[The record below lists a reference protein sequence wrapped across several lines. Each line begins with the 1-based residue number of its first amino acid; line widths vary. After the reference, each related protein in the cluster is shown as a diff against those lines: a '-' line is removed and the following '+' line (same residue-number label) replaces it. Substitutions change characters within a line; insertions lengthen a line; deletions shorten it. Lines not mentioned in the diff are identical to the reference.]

1 MAASHSPLRPARLRE
16 AHAHIA
22 QHGRAR
28 QYVDLSDCPTA
39 ADALARL
46 AARADDLADA
56 RAESRNDE
64 SSGETSPDSNWII
77 ATGARPE
84 SWADSSGHWPDLAR
98 LEDAVR
104 ARPACVWCFDYH
116 AILAS
121 RAAMRAAGLC
131 DADGNAAPDP
141 AGGVVARD
149 ASGRATG
156 VLLERAALALW
167 GRVPEPTD
175 EQFRD
180 YVRAA
185 LADLASHGF
194 VEVHDLKAQPWLG
207 PMLGEMDRAGE
218 LGQTIWLY
226 PLLDD
231 AEQIAREAHR
241 WQTDRVRLAGAKIF
255 LDGTLNSRTA
265 WMTEPFA
272 DGLSEHPC
280 GTPMMTPREI
290 EDAVR
295 RADALGL
302 PLAMHAIGD
311 MAVRAGLDAIEKVR
325 PRTRGFR
332 IEHAEL
338 IHERDVPR
346 FASLGVVCS
355 VQPCHLLYDIE
366 ALQRAV
372 PDRLHR
378 VLPLVELVRAGCR
391 PGELLWFGSDVPI
404 VRPHPEDSVLAA
416 TTRRRANMSA
426 HAAINP
432 TQGIDEATAWA
443 CFAPG
448 APAHDAAA
456 SR

>member
-1 MAASHSPLRPARLRE
+1 MRDPLRPARLRE

-28 QYVDLSDCPTA
+28 AYVDLSDCPTA

-56 RAESRNDE
+56 RNDPN
-64 SSGETSPDSNWII
+64 SGETSPGSASPSSASPGSDWLV

-84 SWADSSGHWPDLAR
+84 SWPDTSGQWPALAR

-104 ARPACVWCFDYH
+104 GRPACVWCFDYH

-121 RAAMRAAGLC
+121 GAAMRAAGLC
-131 DADGNAAPDP
+131 DANGNATPDP
-141 AGGVVARD
+141 AGGVIARN

-167 GRVPEPTD
+167 DRVPEPTP
-175 EQFRD
+175 EQYRD
-180 YVRAA
+180 HVRAA

-218 LGQTIWLY
+218 LSQTIWLY

-231 AEQIAREAHR
+231 AEAIARDAHR
-241 WQTDRVRLAGAKIF
+241 WQTDRVRLAGAKVF

-272 DGLSEHPC
+272 DGLPEHPC
-280 GTPMMTPREI
+280 GTPMFTPREI

-311 MAVRAGLDAIEKVR
+311 MAVRAGLDAIERVR

-338 IHERDVPR
+338 VHERDVAR

-366 ALQRAV
+366 ALRRAV
-372 PDRLHR
+372 PDRLDR
-378 VLPLVELVRAGCR
+378 VLPLVELERAGCR
-391 PGELLWFGSDVPI
+391 AGELLWFGSDVPI

-416 TTRRRANMSA
+416 TARRRGGMPA
-426 HAAINP
+426 HEAINP
-432 TQGIDEATAWA
+432 GQAIDERAAWA
-443 CFAPG
+443 CFTPST
-448 APAHDAAA
+448 DATIG
-456 SR
+456 